1 MRDDRDVTVIE
12 AGSGSGLKWFLLGAA
27 VGAGL
32 GLLLA
37 PQSGERTRR
46 DLVRRGRT
54 LRARAEETFEDFS
67 EEVQTRG
74 RNLKEKAEEFA
85 DGVIDEVKDEVKGGK
100 RKIARNASNAREE
113 MERRLADAR
122 ARARAAVGADDVA
135 EADEEAD
142 DEPA

>member
-12 AGSGSGLKWFLLGAA
+12 SDSGSGFKWFLLGAA

-37 PQSGERTRR
+37 PQSGQRTRG
-46 DLVRRGRT
+46 DLARRGRK
-54 LRARAEETFEDFS
+54 LRSQAEDAFEDLS
-67 EEVQTRG
+67 DELQTRG
-74 RNLKEKAEEFA
+74 RKLKETVAEFT
-85 DGVIDEVKDEVKGGK
+85 DGIVDEASDGK
-100 RKIARNASNAREE
+100 RKVERAGSTAREE

-135 EADEEAD
+135 EDD
-142 DEPA
+142 DEPE

>member
-12 AGSGSGLKWFLLGAA
+12 SDSGSGFKWFLLGAA

-46 DLVRRGRT
+46 DLARRGRK
-54 LRARAEETFEDFS
+54 LRSQAEDAFEDLS
-67 EEVQTRG
+67 DELQTRG
-74 RNLKEKAEEFA
+74 RKLKETVAEFT
-85 DGVIDEVKDEVKGGK
+85 DGVVDEASDGK
-100 RKIARNASNAREE
+100 RKVERAGSTAREE

-135 EADEEAD
+135 EDD
-142 DEPA
+142 DEPE

>member
-12 AGSGSGLKWFLLGAA
+12 SDSSSGLKWFLLGAA

-46 DLVRRGRT
+46 DLARRGRK
-54 LRARAEETFEDFS
+54 LRTQAEGAFEDLS
-67 EEVQTRG
+67 DELQTRG
-74 RNLKEKAEEFA
+74 RKLKDTVAEFT
-85 DGVIDEVKDEVKGGK
+85 DGVMDEASDGK
-100 RKIARNASNAREE
+100 RKVERTTSTAREE

-135 EADEEAD
+135 EDD
-142 DEPA
+142 DEPE